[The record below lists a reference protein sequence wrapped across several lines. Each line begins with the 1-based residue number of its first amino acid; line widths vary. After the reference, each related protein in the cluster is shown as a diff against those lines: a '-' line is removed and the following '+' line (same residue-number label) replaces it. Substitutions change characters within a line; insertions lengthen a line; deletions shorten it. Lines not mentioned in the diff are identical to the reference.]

1 MLSSSCMSPFFPYNP
16 LSHAL
21 HLPGLEHLSH
31 YLSSSPASPNP
42 QFMLFL
48 GDFIYID
55 LPIRFGTSPS
65 HYTTAYRKVYASPSW
80 TQSQSQSKSQDQFL
94 PLTSLPW
101 IHAYDDHEITN
112 DWAGGDYNT
121 NANAAATD
129 TDLLYTSA
137 MTPWHSYQAGGNPS
151 PLHANGTYFTFSLG
165 EVSFFVLDTRRYR
178 SAEDMSDGEGKT
190 MLGSQQLED
199 LLGWLETEKGRL
211 KVLVSSVP
219 FTRNWR
225 GVESRDSWAGYL
237 WERERVLEGMW
248 RTEGVVVISGVSF
261 CFCLSFFSF
270 SRPLCLFVCRILRCC
285 G

>member
-1 MLSSSCMSPFFPYNP
+1 
-16 LSHAL
+16 
-21 HLPGLEHLSH
+21 
-31 YLSSSPASPNP
+31 
-42 QFMLFL
+42 
-48 GDFIYID
+48 
-55 LPIRFGTSPS
+55 
-65 HYTTAYRKVYASPSW
+65 
-80 TQSQSQSKSQDQFL
+80 
-94 PLTSLPW
+94 
-101 IHAYDDHEITN
+101 
-112 DWAGGDYNT
+112 
-121 NANAAATD
+121 
-129 TDLLYTSA
+129 
-137 MTPWHSYQAGGNPS
+137 
-151 PLHANGTYFTFSLG
+151 
-165 EVSFFVLDTRRYR
+165 
-178 SAEDMSDGEGKT
+178 